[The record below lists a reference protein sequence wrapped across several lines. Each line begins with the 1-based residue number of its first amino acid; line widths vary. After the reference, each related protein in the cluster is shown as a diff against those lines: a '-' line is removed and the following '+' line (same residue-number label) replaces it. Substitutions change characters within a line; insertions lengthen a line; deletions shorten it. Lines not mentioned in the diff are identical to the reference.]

1 MAKTKPTKPKTT
13 TREITYEMDAKE
25 RRRIRSG
32 K

>member
-1 MAKTKPTKPKTT
+1 MAKTKPKTP